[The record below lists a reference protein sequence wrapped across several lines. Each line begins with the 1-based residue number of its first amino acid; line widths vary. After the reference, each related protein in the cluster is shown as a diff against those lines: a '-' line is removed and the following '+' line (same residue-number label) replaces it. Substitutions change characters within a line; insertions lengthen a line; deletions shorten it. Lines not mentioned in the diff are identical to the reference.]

1 MTSDRPAPR
10 FDFDDDER
18 RFLADAGLPAGEEA
32 LFRECPSLPLLLA
45 ADEGA
50 LPPETHDRVASHLA
64 TCAFCRSLVQDVKEA
79 GLGEPTAEE
88 HERVRA
94 RIQSQTQQMKA
105 PPPQTGASSWMTTAA
120 GLALAASLVLVAG
133 LAWYARSV
141 QQRAGALEQELTPL
155 RGAATDGQQRIAALE
170 GQLAELRLQMA
181 QPDGQANVP
190 VVDLEPAGARRAAQ
204 GDRAFGIPAGARFV
218 TLILQLD
225 GGAADGLTADIR
237 DASGAVRWSMEGLR
251 ASSLGVVTVLVP
263 RTGVPDGN
271 AVITLAR
278 VRDGRRVTLAEYR
291 ARFDRVP

>member
-1 MTSDRPAPR
+1 MTADRPSAR

-18 RFLADAGLPAGEEA
+18 RFLADAGLRAGEESPFLA
-32 LFRECPSLPLLLA
+32 CPPLPLLLA

-50 LPPETHDRVASHLA
+50 LPPETQDHIASHLA

-79 GLGEPTAEE
+79 GLGEPTADEA
-88 HERVRA
+88 ERIRA
-94 RIQSQTQQMKA
+94 RVQSQAQLRMA
-105 PPPQTGASSWMTTAA
+105 PRPQARESSWMATAA

-133 LAWYARSV
+133 LAWYARSE
-141 QQRAGALEQELTPL
+141 QQRADALEQELAPL

-170 GQLAELRLQMA
+170 GQLAELRLQQA

-190 VVDLEPAGARRAAQ
+190 VVDLEPAGARRAAEAE
-204 GDRAFGIPAGARFV
+204 RAFGIPAGARFV
-218 TLILQLD
+218 TVILQLD
-225 GGAADGLTADIR
+225 GGAADGLTAEIR

-263 RTGVPDGN
+263 RTGVPDGS
-271 AVITLAR
+271 AAIALVR

-291 ARFDRVP
+291 ARFDRV